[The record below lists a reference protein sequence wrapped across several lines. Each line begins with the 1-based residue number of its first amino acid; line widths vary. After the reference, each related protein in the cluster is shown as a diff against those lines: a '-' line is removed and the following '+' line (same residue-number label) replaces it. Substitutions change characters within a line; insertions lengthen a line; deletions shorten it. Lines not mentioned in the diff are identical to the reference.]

1 MAEPWK
7 VLGDKLEICCT
18 APMTGFYRT
27 GTCETGPLDMGT
39 HVICGQVTD
48 ELLAFTRSKG
58 DDLVTSAPE
67 HGFPGLNLG
76 DRWCVC
82 ATRWREAL
90 EAGVA
95 PPMILTTTHE
105 AALKYVSLE
114 DLKNHAIDMA

>member
-1 MAEPWK
+1 MAEPRN

-27 GTCETGPLDMGT
+27 GTCETEPLDMGT

-76 DRWCVC
+76 PLVRV
-82 ATRWREAL
+82 RHPV
-90 EAGVA
+90 AGGLRGGSGPADDSDDNPRGRPQVRFFGR
-95 PPMILTTTHE
+95 PEESRH
-105 AALKYVSLE
+105 
-114 DLKNHAIDMA
+114 